1 VGKAFTGNIYISGHW
16 FQKIQLK
23 KKW

>member
-1 VGKAFTGNIYISGHW
+1 VGKAFAGNIYISGHW